1 MTDTPTA
8 RPARQTG
15 GPNAPS
21 VLVVGGGPA
30 GVTAAIQARYL
41 DAAVTLL
48 EAEQVGGTNINR
60 GPAPVRTMA
69 RSARLARDWTL
80 WSTFGLEGP
89 APVPNL
95 QAILANSDRVA
106 RHVFEKKHLADELR
120 GHGIDLVEHLGPV
133 KFTDPHTLTAG
144 DGRSWRADHIILA
157 VGGHAARLPIPGNEL
172 ALTYSDIRS
181 LKALPESVAVIGAA
195 DTGCQIASILA
206 DLGSHV
212 SLFEAG
218 PTLVP
223 HADQSIST
231 ELNRAFQHKGIQT
244 HTNTVVTAL
253 RSIGDEVIVEH
264 SASDATA
271 QIAVGAVFFAVGWPP
286 NTEQLALEAAGITAE
301 RQGIPTDAYL
311 RTEVD
316 HVFAAG
322 DVNGRSM
329 LVQVARLEGRVA
341 AQNALMGPTRQ
352 VSYDIVPSASFTDP
366 EYGGVGLTETEA
378 ARQHEIVV
386 GLARYDDL
394 LRPVADGRQEGFC
407 KLIAD
412 RQRRTILGG
421 HVLGEYSAEIIQVV
435 VACMTAGMTV
445 DQVAELP
452 FAFPTFTEGISMA
465 AQKICSQLG
474 IGDFPPVW
482 SYLGPNE

>member
-1 MTDTPTA
+1 MIDKV
-8 RPARQTG
+8 
-15 GPNAPS
+15 S

-30 GVTAAIQARYL
+30 GVTAAIQARHM

-48 EAEQVGGTNINR
+48 EADQVGGTNLNR

-69 RSARLARDWTL
+69 RSARLARDWTS
-80 WSTFGLEGP
+80 WSVFGLEGP
-89 APVPNL
+89 APRPNL

-106 RHVFEKKHLADELR
+106 RHVFEKKHLADQLR
-120 GHGIDLVEHLGPV
+120 RHGINLVEHLGPV
-133 KFTDPHTLTAG
+133 QFADPYTLTAG

-157 VGGHAARLPIPGNEL
+157 VGGHAGRLPIPGNEL
-172 ALTYSDIRS
+172 ALTYSDIRT
-181 LKALPESVAVIGAA
+181 LKVLPAAVAVVGAA

-212 SLFEAG
+212 SLFEAS
-218 PTLVP
+218 PTIVP
-223 HADQSIST
+223 HADLSIST
-231 ELNRAFQHKGIQT
+231 ELDRAFQHKGIHT
-244 HTNTVVTAL
+244 HTTTVVTAL
-253 RSIGDEVIVEH
+253 RRRDNRVVVEH
-264 SASDATA
+264 ATA
-271 QIAVGAVFFAVGWPP
+271 AATAETVVDAVFFAVGWPP
-286 NTEQLALEAAGITAE
+286 NIEQLALDVAGISAR
-301 RQGIPTDAYL
+301 RQGISVDGYL

-316 HVFAAG
+316 HIFAAG

-329 LVQVARLEGRVA
+329 LVQVARLEGRIA
-341 AQNALMGPTRQ
+341 AQNAIMGPIRQ

-407 KLIAD
+407 KLIAH
-412 RQRRTILGG
+412 RQQKTILGG
-421 HVLGEYSAEIIQVV
+421 HVLGEYSAEIIQVI

-465 AQKICSQLG
+465 AQKICSKLG

-482 SYLGPNE
+482 SYLGPDE